1 VNNKVRGFSL
11 LEIIIAMAVMA
22 IMVAIAFPNLTKNSD
37 QLAKQEI
44 LRLVAAIEYVRD
56 QSVIL
61 NQEYGLNISEEGYQF
76 LVLNEEDEKK
86 AAEWELIKDNNSLG
100 KYEFPTGL
108 DINLSIDGDNLFS
121 SAEESIEIFE
131 DEIDIFENEDKKEKV
146 PPPQIYF
153 LSSGEQNQFSIGIS
167 VAEEIDPNDER
178 HFFRVRGF
186 LTGDIKYEGPLVGN
200 LFQDLDR
207 EYEDDF

>member
-1 VNNKVRGFSL
+1 MNNKVRGFSL